1 MISGTG
7 TGSNGRDPYAGAAG
21 ASFPG
26 FAWQGVRTDA
36 VPQVQPAGVET
47 TARMATPAP
56 TVNCSGRILNGTA
69 CPDDGPSGMAW
80 YIILAIAV
88 GGAVGIALLA
98 VLIWFLATK
107 YGPSAAKKAQYVPLI
122 EKPADKPGD
131 KPAVKPGDKPAV
143 KPGDKP
149 AVKPTAKP
157 GDKPADA
164 KPVAIKIIPVNLV
177 THMQPPVWA
186 TQ

>member
-1 MISGTG
+1 
-7 TGSNGRDPYAGAAG
+7 
-21 ASFPG
+21 
-26 FAWQGVRTDA
+26 
-36 VPQVQPAGVET
+36 
-47 TARMATPAP
+47 MATPAP